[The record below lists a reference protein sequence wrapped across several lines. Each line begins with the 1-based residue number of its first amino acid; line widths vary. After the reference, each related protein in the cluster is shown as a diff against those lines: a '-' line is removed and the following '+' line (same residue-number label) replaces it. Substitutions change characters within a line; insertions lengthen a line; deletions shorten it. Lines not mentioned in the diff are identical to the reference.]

1 MLPYVFYECVTRNYK
16 LVQLTLMQFKA
27 FERENEAQKTS
38 ELMDVSD
45 SAPKDEDYFS
55 ELLNIG
61 PEQVNELAV
70 YSLSYDEEIKEYLK
84 EFDS

>member
-1 MLPYVFYECVTRNYK
+1 
-16 LVQLTLMQFKA
+16 MQFKA